1 MNTTQSPSRWKK
13 FTPAL
18 PVAGWLFLLLRPAVV
33 CGIGLR
39 VPNQD
44 AAAIARGNAFAATAD
59 NPSALYYNPAGITQ
73 LPGVDVQLGVLN
85 YLGINTR
92 YEAPAGAI
100 TRSQFEVLP
109 IPQLYCTYSP
119 TNLPLSFGLGLYAP
133 FGLGV
138 EWPENS
144 GFRSL
149 AIESRLQY
157 LTFNPVVAWKITP
170 QLSLAAGLTVNYAKL
185 QLRRGLATASD
196 TLNFEGSDYDAGFNA
211 GLLWQPH
218 PQWSFGAN
226 YRSATT
232 MKFRGVTSYDSGT
245 SRRAAYTVARAPFPQ
260 IISAG
265 ISWRPTPKW
274 NLEVDVDWSD
284 WRPLQTVTLG
294 GTKNIFGFDL
304 PLQLNWRDSWFYEF
318 GITRYFEHGWFAS
331 AGYFY
336 CTETASE
343 KNFTPAIPDTALHVG
358 SLGIGRNGKRWHW
371 ALAGQLISGPA
382 RTISNGQ
389 PNPFTGQTANGK
401 YQLFIPTL
409 SLSLGR
415 HF

>member
-1 MNTTQSPSRWKK
+1 MNGAMLLSVWKR
-13 FTPAL
+13 FGRRLPGAGLLAL
-18 PVAGWLFLLLRPAVV
+18 SLCPVVV
-33 CGIGLR
+33 RGIGLR

-44 AAAIARGNAFAATAD
+44 AAAIARGNAFVATAD
-59 NPSALYYNPAGITQ
+59 NPSSLYYNPAGITQ
-73 LPGVDVQLGVLN
+73 LPGVEVQLGVLN
-85 YLGINTR
+85 YLGINTH
-92 YEAPAGAI
+92 YEAPSGA
-100 TRSQFEVLP
+100 TADSKFEVLP
-109 IPQLYCTYSP
+109 IPQLYATYSP
-119 TNLPLSFGLGLYAP
+119 TNVPLSFGLGLYAP

-138 EWPENS
+138 EWPEGT

-157 LTFNPVVAWKITP
+157 LTVNPVVAWKITP
-170 QLSLAAGLTVNYAKL
+170 QLSLAGGLTVNYSKL
-185 QLRRGLATASD
+185 QLRRGLAAAGD
-196 TLNFEGSDYDAGFNA
+196 MLNFEGSDYDLGFNA

-232 MKFRGVTSYDSGT
+232 MEFRGATRYDPGVIIP
-245 SRRAAYTVARAPFPQ
+245 AAQTAARAHFPQ

-274 NLEVDVDWSD
+274 NLEADVDWSD
-284 WRPLQTVTLG
+284 WRPVRTVTLA
-294 GTKNIFGFDL
+294 GTRNIFGFDL
-304 PLQLNWRDSWFYEF
+304 PLQLDWHDSLFYEF

-336 CTETASE
+336 CTETATD

-358 SLGIGRNGKRWHW
+358 SLGIGHKGERWRW
-371 ALAGQLISGPA
+371 ALAGQLISGPV

-389 PNPFTGQTANGK
+389 PNPFTGESANGK
-401 YQLFIPTL
+401 YQLFIPTV
-409 SLSLGR
+409 SLSLGC

>member
-1 MNTTQSPSRWKK
+1 MNTTKWPSRWKK
-13 FTPAL
+13 FTPLL
-18 PVAGWLFLLLRPAVV
+18 PVAGWLFLLLCPAAVR
-33 CGIGLR
+33 GIGLR

-44 AAAIARGNAFAATAD
+44 AAAIARGNAFVATAD

-73 LPGVDVQLGVLN
+73 LPGADVQLGVLN

-144 GFRSL
+144 SFRSL

-218 PQWSFGAN
+218 RQWSFGAN

-232 MKFRGVTSYDSGT
+232 MKFRGVTSYDSGA
-245 SRRAAYTVARAPFPQ
+245 SRREAHTVARAPFPQ

-265 ISWRPTPKW
+265 ISWRPTPQW

-284 WRPLQTVTLG
+284 WRPLQTVTLS

-304 PLQLNWRDSWFYEF
+304 PLQLNWHDSWFYEF

-358 SLGIGRNGKRWHW
+358 CLGVGHQGRRWHW

>member
-1 MNTTQSPSRWKK
+1 M
-13 FTPAL
+13 
-18 PVAGWLFLLLRPAVV
+18 
-33 CGIGLR
+33 
-39 VPNQD
+39 
-44 AAAIARGNAFAATAD
+44 
-59 NPSALYYNPAGITQ
+59 
-73 LPGVDVQLGVLN
+73 DVQLGVLN